1 MTHQIQVQFDKPLLT
16 YLCTG
21 ILWYIGFFST
31 EYSFK
36 KKELILGNLAPK
48 PPGRKNILIDYTKKC

>member
-1 MTHQIQVQFDKPLLT
+1 MTHQILVQFDKPLLT

-21 ILWYIGFFST
+21 ILWYIGIFST

-36 KKELILGNLAPK
+36 KKNKVYEILPQNPQEEK
-48 PPGRKNILIDYTKKC
+48 IYR